1 MSREIRMA
9 AKRGWAALAQDWAM
23 DEQGRDPSGKFSAA
37 KFYAPAQDAQDC
49 WASMAKD
56 WGPSCAKKAMD
67 DDMGDMSAMDA
78 GDGWS
83 AMCAGWGG
91 GAAAMDADFEESKH
105 PRADN
110 GQFGAGAVGSSK
122 AGLSSNKMTNHKLP
136 TKTPSFN
143 KLPLL
148 SSHVPVDSESYAP
161 ELVVG
166 ATGERASFKSP
177 YLYQSLVIW
186 AQPAIDGISD
196 NSKKELSAAYHYTP
210 NRGGHD

>member
-1 MSREIRMA
+1 MA

-136 TKTPSFN
+136 TKTGSKVVYDYQDEGEARTATITRKSDGSYYADCEEFDVSRPTEAAMIEWLDARKA
-143 KLPLL
+143 KL
-148 SSHVPVDSESYAP
+148 A
-161 ELVVG
+161 G
-166 ATGERASFKSP
+166 WK
-177 YLYQSLVIW
+177 
-186 AQPAIDGISD
+186 
-196 NSKKELSAAYHYTP
+196 
-210 NRGGHD
+210 